1 MADLERSSVERA
13 VYGPRIVIVNEL
25 EESSEESRMFT
36 SEEDE
41 ACFAEEQTR
50 LADVPSEYWHIQKLV
65 KYMKAGNQTATI
77 VSLACLKDHDLTT
90 EVNQSAIKDIGGLE
104 VLTNLLETDDLK
116 CKLGALYILKEI
128 TTTYDVRKTF
138 TDLGGVPLLLDILT
152 DQARDLQIL
161 ASETLA
167 NVARIRK
174 ARMIVRKSGGLPK
187 IVDLLD
193 VNQTALTTPWSQLSF
208 DDRELVQVAKGAA
221 KALWSLSKSKRN
233 REAMRKAGIVRLLAR
248 LLKSCHSDVIVPIMG
263 TIQQCANETSYQLA
277 IQTEGMIGQLVM
289 HLTAESVELKTHC
302 ASAIFKCAEDE
313 TTRHLVRQHG
323 GLDPLIALAKDYDLR
338 SNKHLLAAVTGAIW
352 KCAIS
357 HENIKRLDELFA
369 VRILV
374 QLLEN
379 ENEEVLI
386 NVVGGLAECCKTANN
401 REALRKAGGI
411 PSLIQLLN
419 WTNQPLLEN
428 VAKVLGECAND
439 PDSMEMIEDLDGVR
453 LVWSLL
459 KNPSPRVQA
468 NAAWALRP
476 MIQNAKD
483 SGEMVR
489 SFVGALELIVSLLK
503 SKDNNVLAC
512 VCAAIAKVAE
522 DKENLA
528 VITDHGVVP
537 MLCQLVHTTD
547 NRLREHLASAIAS
560 CCGWGN
566 NAFEFGRL
574 GTIHPLVNY
583 MGGSDRTVHRTT
595 ARALH
600 MLSTDPYN
608 CITLHQTGV
617 VGYLLETIG
626 SRDEELQASSA
637 GCLSNIRRL
646 ALSAEKFKLAYDK
659 CVD

>member
-1 MADLERSSVERA
+1 MADLERSSVERP
-13 VYGPRIVIVNEL
+13 VYGPRMVIISEM

-41 ACFAEEQTR
+41 ACFAEEHMRIT
-50 LADVPSEYWHIQKLV
+50 DVPSEYWHIQKLI

-90 EVNQSAIKDIGGLE
+90 EVNQLAIKDIGGLE

-116 CKLGALYILKEI
+116 CKLGALYILKEL

-138 TDLGGVPLLLDILT
+138 TDLGGVPLLLDILS
-152 DQARDLQIL
+152 DQARDLQTL

-193 VNQTALTTPWSQLSF
+193 VSQTALTTPWNQLSI
-208 DDRELVQVAKGAA
+208 DDKELVQVAKGAA

-248 LLKSCHSDVIVPIMG
+248 VLKSCHSEVIVPIMG
-263 TIQQCANETSYQLA
+263 TIQQCANEASYQLA
-277 IQTEGMIGQLVM
+277 IQTEGMIGQLVR
-289 HLTAESVELKTHC
+289 HLSAESVELKTHC
-302 ASAIFKCAEDE
+302 ASAIYKCAEDE
-313 TTRHLVRQHG
+313 TTRQLVRQHG
-323 GLDPLIALAKDYDLR
+323 GLDPLISLARDFELR
-338 SNKHLLAAVTGAIW
+338 SNKNLLAAVTGAIW

-357 HENIKRLDELFA
+357 RENIKRLDELFT

-386 NVVGGLAECCKTANN
+386 NVVGGLAECCKTQEN

-411 PSLIQLLN
+411 PSLIQLLS

-439 PDSMEMIEDLDGVR
+439 TESMELIEELDGVR

-459 KNPSPRVQA
+459 KNPSPKVQA

-476 MIQNAKD
+476 MIENAKD

-537 MLCQLVHTTD
+537 MLCNLVPTTD
-547 NRLREHLASAIAS
+547 DHLREHLASAIAS
-560 CCGWGN
+560 CCGSGS
-566 NAFEFGRL
+566 NAFEFGKL
-574 GTIHPLVNY
+574 GTLPTLVLY
-583 MGGSDRTVHRTT
+583 MAGSNKAVHRST

-646 ALSAEKFKLAYDK
+646 ALSAEKFKLTYDK
-659 CVD
+659 CVE